1 MPMPRRTPRPSPA
14 VAFLSVLLGLVAT
27 VATSFV
33 APQAASAAEPTEGI
47 DISHW
52 QGDIDWTQVRAAGKE
67 FAFMKASEDIDFV
80 DTTYGLN
87 RARAKAAGFV
97 IGAYHFAQP
106 DPLPGDAVAEADHFL
121 DTAGIADGDL
131 PPVLDLERTGGLT
144 PGALRNWV
152 TGYLERIRERTG
164 VRGVIYTSPNFW
176 ANNMAS
182 TDWFATNGYRVVW
195 VAHWTTAPAPTVPAS
210 DWAGFGWTFWQY
222 TSSGTVAG
230 ITGRVDLDRFDGGDF
245 SSVLID
251 VVTEGGGSAPPKPPF
266 TDIRKSKFAK
276 DIAWLFASGITAGC
290 SRTKFCPNDHV
301 TRGQMASFLAR
312 ALNLPKSKKDYF
324 RDDNSSKHEAN
335 INRLAKAGLAISCG
349 TKRFCPNQ
357 ILSRGQLAAFVSR
370 VLDLSKSPKDY
381 FRDDNGSKYES
392 SINRIARAGLTS
404 GCAPHRYCPSGV
416 VTRGQMAAFLH
427 RTFGY

>member
-27 VATSFV
+27 FATSFV

-152 TGYLERIRERTG
+152 TAYLERIRERTG

-230 ITGRVDLDRFDGGDF
+230 ITGRVDLDRFDG
-245 SSVLID
+245 
-251 VVTEGGGSAPPKPPF
+251 A
-266 TDIRKSKFAK
+266 
-276 DIAWLFASGITAGC
+276 
-290 SRTKFCPNDHV
+290 
-301 TRGQMASFLAR
+301 
-312 ALNLPKSKKDYF
+312 
-324 RDDNSSKHEAN
+324 
-335 INRLAKAGLAISCG
+335 
-349 TKRFCPNQ
+349 
-357 ILSRGQLAAFVSR
+357 
-370 VLDLSKSPKDY
+370 
-381 FRDDNGSKYES
+381 
-392 SINRIARAGLTS
+392 
-404 GCAPHRYCPSGV
+404 
-416 VTRGQMAAFLH
+416 
-427 RTFGY
+427 